1 MSTVYRQRSDLS
13 SIFWK
18 NILENM
24 SEGICE
30 GLERED
36 EILTKMDPDA
46 KKQHADQL
54 NAAKGS
60 DKSPA
65 NRGVLEVGL

>member
-1 MSTVYRQRSDLS
+1 MSQ
-13 SIFWK
+13 
-18 NILENM
+18 
-24 SEGICE
+24 GICE

-65 NRGVLEVGL
+65 KRGVLEVGL